1 MSALVSAKKGRKGT
15 LAPKIR
21 ELADEGEMSATE
33 IADSLGT
40 SAAYVRTVL
49 SRKKRGIGKAGG
61 PVAEVAESAILGS
74 EMAALREIIR
84 EVSTS
89 KRVDA
94 VVRAFGMRDSTDYI
108 GLAKLINRARI
119 PVADSAFIIE
129 NWSTHIGDSLDEQEI
144 SDIIAKSHT
153 STVKKIREA
162 EKSSTPQ
169 TLDDMNKEQAK
180 HMEQRIGYLRQRQ
193 LLRDLEQ
200 DLGESGQTG
209 QNPMIVKRRRKVPKM
224 NPDGSM
230 QTNEQGEPVIEDIE
244 EEMPYT
250 PYIQQPAGNDM
261 LPLLMNQ
268 MNQQNTAS
276 QNTLMTLITAML
288 ERKDTPPAD
297 TDKELLIKLLE
308 TQGDSKL
315 DQLRNDYV
323 RQVDELKQ
331 AMKEKDIQDQFGGY
345 ISELQDEIKNMKGAG
360 MSDERFRLQMQTDL
374 TKRLLDEVSV
384 AKESVG
390 GALGTLA
397 KEMAEDRRH
406 LRHLEQLRAARDLGY
421 DPRDLKRSWESERVP
436 DVTEDDMEMIMAGH

>member
-1 MSALVSAKKGRKGT
+1 MSALVSAKKGPKGT

-49 SRKKRGIGKAGG
+49 SRKKQGIGKAVS
-61 PVAEVAESAILGS
+61 PQAEVAESAILGS

-94 VVRAFGMRDSTDYI
+94 VVRAFGMRDSTDYT

>member
-1 MSALVSAKKGRKGT
+1 M
-15 LAPKIR
+15 APKIR
-21 ELADEGEMSATE
+21 ELGDVGEMSATE

-40 SAAYVRTVL
+40 SPSYVRTVL
-49 SRKKRGIGKAGG
+49 SRKKRGIGKTGG
-61 PVAEVAESAILGS
+61 PVAEVADSVMLGS
-74 EMAALREIIR
+74 EMAALREVIR

-89 KRVDA
+89 TRVDA
-94 VVRAFGMRDSTDYI
+94 VVRAFGMRDSTDYVA
-108 GLAKLINRARI
+108 LAKLINRARI

-153 STVKKIREA
+153 STVRKIREA
-162 EKSSTPQ
+162 EKASTPQ
-169 TLDDMNKEQAK
+169 TMDDINKEQAE
-180 HMEQRIGYLRQRQ
+180 HMNQRIGYLRQRQ

-200 DLGESGQTG
+200 DMGQSSGQAG

-224 NPDGSM
+224 NLDGTI
-230 QTNEQGEPVIEDIE
+230 QTNEKGEPVIEDIE

-250 PYIQQPAGNDM
+250 PYVQQPAGNDM

-288 ERKDTPPAD
+288 DRKDTPPAE

-308 TQGDSKL
+308 SQGDNKL
-315 DQLRNDYV
+315 DQLRSEYT

-345 ISELQDEIKNMKGAG
+345 ISELQEEIKNVKGAG

-374 TKRLLDEVSV
+374 TKRLMDEVSV

-421 DPRDLKRSWESERVP
+421 DPRDLKRSWETERVP
-436 DVTEDDMEMIMAGH
+436 NVTEDDLEMIMAGR